1 MTYYLHL
8 RLRDCIPERY
18 VIWTS
23 RTEHINPRTNDE
35 TKVIGE
41 FATAVEAYDAAVSRG
56 DAPIYKGIR
65 NDFDIKVFGRDDLE
79 GTV

>member
-1 MTYYLHL
+1 L
-8 RLRDCIPERY
+8 RGSPLT
-18 VIWTS
+18 TS
-23 RTEHINPRTNDE
+23 EPTTRRRSPSA
-35 TKVIGE
+35 KC
-41 FATAVEAYDAAVSRG
+41 ALG

>member
-18 VIWTS
+18 VIRIS
-23 RTEHINPRTNDE
+23 RTEHINPRTKRNQGDRR
-35 TKVIGE
+35 VRHRRRGLRP
-41 FATAVEAYDAAVSRG
+41 AVSRG

>member
-1 MTYYLHL
+1 
-8 RLRDCIPERY
+8 
-18 VIWTS
+18 
-23 RTEHINPRTNDE
+23 
-35 TKVIGE
+35 VIGE